1 MPTPR
6 PRVVV
11 RGRFPTVYHPKE
23 YTAWKEQAAEIVRAH
38 AALPPEEHLDRPLAI
53 SMVIKASRPKTSK
66 LNHPAP
72 DVDNYAKGVLD
83 ALTQSERT
91 YRDDKQ
97 VTDLRVVKRW
107 ADGPDDVGVHVTLTY
122 N

>member
-11 RGRFPTVYHPKE
+11 RGKFPTVYHPKE

-38 AALPPEEHLDRPLAI
+38 AALPPEDLLDRPLAI
-53 SMVIKASRPKTSK
+53 FMVVKATRPKTSK
-66 LNHPAP
+66 LERPGP

-83 ALTQSERT
+83 ALTQSERV

-97 VTDLRVVKRW
+97 VFDLQVIKRW
-107 ADGPDDVGVHVTLTY
+107 AENEADVGVFVTLTY
-122 N
+122 D